1 MAKSIKYQYLAAEVN
16 LGTEDSPKIKQI
28 YSEKTIAWSA
38 ENEAIAKAE
47 AKDGLYTVEDDG
59 TPAPAPDRLD
69 QIDAQVTYTAMM
81 TGTLMDGGG
90 RK

>member
-1 MAKSIKYQYLAAEVN
+1 MKIIKYDLATI
-16 LGTEDSPKIKQI
+16 LPDG
-28 YSEKTIAWSA
+28 SEALNGVEMPWSA

-59 TPAPAPDRLD
+59 TPGPAPDRLE

-90 RK
+90 AV

>member
-1 MAKSIKYQYLAAEVN
+1 MKIIKYDLATILPDGSEVLN
-16 LGTEDSPKIKQI
+16 GVEMPWT
-28 YSEKTIAWSA
+28 A

-47 AKDGLYTVEDDG
+47 AKDGKYTIEDDG

-90 RK
+90 AHG

>member
-1 MAKSIKYQYLAAEVN
+1 MKIIKYDLATILPDGSEVLN
-16 LGTEDSPKIKQI
+16 GVEMPF
-28 YSEKTIAWSA
+28 SA
-38 ENEAIAKAE
+38 KNEAIAKAE
-47 AKDGLYTVEDDG
+47 AKDGMYTVTDDG

-90 RK
+90 AV

>member
-1 MAKSIKYQYLAAEVN
+1 MKIIKYDLATILPDGSEVLN
-16 LGTEDSPKIKQI
+16 GVEMP
-28 YSEKTIAWSA
+28 WSA

-90 RK
+90 ANV

>member
-1 MAKSIKYQYLAAEVN
+1 MRIIKYDLATILTDGSEVLN
-16 LGTEDSPKIKQI
+16 GVEMP
-28 YSEKTIAWSA
+28 WSA

-47 AKDGLYTVEDDG
+47 AKDGKYTIEDDG

-90 RK
+90 AHG

>member
-1 MAKSIKYQYLAAEVN
+1 MKIIKYNLVTRVN
-16 LGTEDSPKIKQI
+16 LGSDENPQWEEVLNEVSMP
-28 YSEKTIAWSA
+28 W
-38 ENEAIAKAE
+38 NEANETIAKAE
-47 AKDGLYTVEDDG
+47 AHGGRYTVTDDG

-90 RK
+90 AHG

>member
-1 MAKSIKYQYLAAEVN
+1 MKIIKYDLATILPDGSEVLN
-16 LGTEDSPKIKQI
+16 GVEMP
-28 YSEKTIAWSA
+28 WSA

-47 AKDGLYTVEDDG
+47 AKDGKYTIEDDG
-59 TPAPAPDRLD
+59 TPAPAPDRLE

-90 RK
+90 RQ

>member
-1 MAKSIKYQYLAAEVN
+1 MKIIKYDLATI
-16 LGTEDSPKIKQI
+16 LPDG
-28 YSEKTIAWSA
+28 SETLNAVEMPWSA

-47 AKDGLYTVEDDG
+47 AKNGEYTVTDDG

-90 RK
+90 AHG

>member
-1 MAKSIKYQYLAAEVN
+1 MKIIKYDLATILPDGSEVLN
-16 LGTEDSPKIKQI
+16 GVEMP
-28 YSEKTIAWSA
+28 WSA

-47 AKDGLYTVEDDG
+47 AHNGDYTIEDDG

-90 RK
+90 AV

>member
-1 MAKSIKYQYLAAEVN
+1 MKIIKYN
-16 LGTEDSPKIKQI
+16 LCTELPDGSEEL
-28 YSEKTIAWSA
+28 YSVEMPWSEA
-38 ENEAIAKAE
+38 NEAIAKAE
-47 AKDGLYTVEDDG
+47 AKNGKYTVTDDG

-90 RK
+90 AYG

>member
-1 MAKSIKYQYLAAEVN
+1 MKIIKYDLATILPDGSEVLN
-16 LGTEDSPKIKQI
+16 GVEMP
-28 YSEKTIAWSA
+28 WSA

-47 AKDGLYTVEDDG
+47 ANDGKYTIEDDG

-90 RK
+90 AHG

>member
-1 MAKSIKYQYLAAEVN
+1 MKIIKYDLATILPDGSEVLN
-16 LGTEDSPKIKQI
+16 GVEMP
-28 YSEKTIAWSA
+28 WSA
-38 ENEAIAKAE
+38 ENESIAKAE
-47 AKDGLYTVEDDG
+47 AHGGQYTVEDDG

-90 RK
+90 AHG

>member
-1 MAKSIKYQYLAAEVN
+1 MKIIKYDLATILPDGSEVLN
-16 LGTEDSPKIKQI
+16 GVEMPWT
-28 YSEKTIAWSA
+28 A

-47 AKDGLYTVEDDG
+47 SHNGKYTVTDDG
-59 TPAPAPDRLD
+59 TPAPAPDRVD

-90 RK
+90 AHG

>member
-1 MAKSIKYQYLAAEVN
+1 MKIIKYDLATILPDGSEVLN
-16 LGTEDSPKIKQI
+16 GVEMPW
-28 YSEKTIAWSA
+28 SEA
-38 ENEAIAKAE
+38 NEAIAKAE
-47 AKDGLYTVEDDG
+47 AHGGQYTVGDDG

-90 RK
+90 AHG

>member
-1 MAKSIKYQYLAAEVN
+1 MKIIKYDLATILPDGSEVLN
-16 LGTEDSPKIKQI
+16 GVEMP
-28 YSEKTIAWSA
+28 WSA

-47 AKDGLYTVEDDG
+47 AKDGKYTVTDDG

-90 RK
+90 THG

>member
-1 MAKSIKYQYLAAEVN
+1 MRIIKYDLATILPDGSEVLN
-16 LGTEDSPKIKQI
+16 GVEMP
-28 YSEKTIAWSA
+28 WSA

-47 AKDGLYTVEDDG
+47 AKDGKYTIEDDG

-90 RK
+90 AV

>member
-1 MAKSIKYQYLAAEVN
+1 MKNIKYNLCTILPDGSESLNAAEM
-16 LGTEDSPKIKQI
+16 P
-28 YSEKTIAWSA
+28 WSA

-47 AKDGLYTVEDDG
+47 AHNGQYTVEDDG
-59 TPAPAPDRLD
+59 TPAPTPDRLD

-90 RK
+90 AHG

>member
-1 MAKSIKYQYLAAEVN
+1 MRIIKYDLATILPDGSEVLN
-16 LGTEDSPKIKQI
+16 GVEMP
-28 YSEKTIAWSA
+28 WSA

-47 AKDGLYTVEDDG
+47 AKDGKYTIEDDG
-59 TPAPAPDRLD
+59 TPALAPDRLD

-90 RK
+90 AV

>member
-1 MAKSIKYQYLAAEVN
+1 MKIIKYN
-16 LGTEDSPKIKQI
+16 LCTELPDG
-28 YSEKTIAWSA
+28 SETLNAVEMPWSEA
-38 ENEAIAKAE
+38 NEAIAKAE
-47 AKDGLYTVEDDG
+47 AKDGKYTVTDDG

-90 RK
+90 AHG

>member
-1 MAKSIKYQYLAAEVN
+1 MKIIKYDLATILPDGSEVLN
-16 LGTEDSPKIKQI
+16 GVEMPW
-28 YSEKTIAWSA
+28 SEA
-38 ENEAIAKAE
+38 NEAIAKAE
-47 AKDGLYTVEDDG
+47 AHGGQYTVEDDG

-90 RK
+90 AV

>member
-1 MAKSIKYQYLAAEVN
+1 MKIIKYNLVTRVN
-16 LGTEDSPKIKQI
+16 LGSDENPQWEEVLNEVSMP
-28 YSEKTIAWSA
+28 W
-38 ENEAIAKAE
+38 NEANETIAKAE
-47 AKDGLYTVEDDG
+47 AKDGKYTIEDDG

-90 RK
+90 AHG

>member
-1 MAKSIKYQYLAAEVN
+1 MRIIKYDLATILPDGSEVLN
-16 LGTEDSPKIKQI
+16 GVEMP
-28 YSEKTIAWSA
+28 WSA

-47 AKDGLYTVEDDG
+47 AHNGDYTIEDDG

-90 RK
+90 RQ

>member
-1 MAKSIKYQYLAAEVN
+1 MKIIKYDLATILPDGSEVLN
-16 LGTEDSPKIKQI
+16 GVEMP
-28 YSEKTIAWSA
+28 WSA
-38 ENEAIAKAE
+38 ENDAIAKAE
-47 AKDGLYTVEDDG
+47 AKDGKYTIEDDG

-90 RK
+90 RQ

>member
-1 MAKSIKYQYLAAEVN
+1 MKIIKYDLATILPDGSEVLN
-16 LGTEDSPKIKQI
+16 GVEMP
-28 YSEKTIAWSA
+28 WSV

-47 AKDGLYTVEDDG
+47 AKDGKYTIEDDG

-90 RK
+90 RQ